1 MRTRLPPEAPEEA
14 RTAILTAL
22 KNEDYLVYN
31 DSTRY
36 LVALGLDVM
45 AVLDDL
51 ASHLQLGCRLYLLP
65 PQHVK
70 CQCCL
75 YYDDDLVVH
84 VKMTLRDGRPCLA
97 LGFHRHDTGYP
108 PLPK

>member
-1 MRTRLPPEAPEEA
+1 VLATCPASDTRA
-14 RTAILTAL
+14 AILSAL

-31 DSTRY
+31 DGSRY
-36 LVALGLDVM
+36 LIVLGLDVI
-45 AVLDDL
+45 AVIDDL
-51 ASHLQLGCRLYLLP
+51 IATLELGARLYLLP

-75 YYDDDLVVH
+75 FYEDDLVVH
-84 VKMTLRDGRPCLA
+84 VKIAIRDGRPSLA